1 MSPVEDLSRRWV
13 AAWAHTRGLEVGE
26 VAGWPKVYV
35 AAASRATEIVCAEPE
50 KATWATLL
58 DQVRSDPS
66 AMLSVLSHTR
76 DEYDVPPGVR
86 VDRDDETLMVL
97 RPENRGQERD
107 VDLDGLDVD
116 HERDGDRITIRLVAE
131 ERVVAEGTVGLLG
144 PDAAYDMVET
154 LPAHRRR
161 GLASWVMTE
170 LDRAA
175 AQRGADTGLLVAT
188 EEGAALYRSCGW
200 MEVVPMRSVTGTPP
214 AQRAV
219 GRDCTSTKT
228 SFSVGSATM

>member
-1 MSPVEDLSRRWV
+1 MSPVENLTRRWV

-35 AAASRATEIVCAEPE
+35 ASASRATEIVCADPDG
-50 KATWATLL
+50 ATWAALL
-58 DQVRSDPS
+58 DQVRDDPS
-66 AMLSVLSHTR
+66 AMLSVVSRLR
-76 DEYDVPPGVR
+76 DEYDVPPDVR
-86 VDRDDETLMVL
+86 IDRDDETLMVL
-97 RPENRGQERD
+97 HPETRRWERD

-154 LPAHRRR
+154 LLACRRR

-170 LDRAA
+170 LGRAA
-175 AQRGADTGLLVAT
+175 AQRGASTGLLAAT
-188 EEGAALYRSCGW
+188 EDGAALYRSLGW
-200 MEVVPMRSVTGTPP
+200 VDVAPVRSVTGSPP

-219 GRDCTSTKT
+219 GSDCTSTNT